1 MKNPLLIVFA
11 KAPRAGA
18 VKTRLSP
25 PLSPRQASAVHE
37 ASLKDVVH
45 GAVDGHAKVHLR
57 HAGGEAASRWFAHT
71 FPDVPRSR
79 QGNGDLGDRLDRAF
93 GAAFR
98 HGAPAV
104 AIVGSD
110 APTLP
115 PRQVARAFESLSEAD
130 LVLGPAHDG
139 GYYLIGLRRSAW
151 PDGRSLFD
159 SIPWSTSRVMRKTL
173 DNLARLP
180 LRAELLREWYD
191 IDRPE
196 DLYKAARDAAP
207 TSHLGRL
214 LRGELAEIVASN
226 RPGKEP

>member
-1 MKNPLLIVFA
+1 MKTPLLIVFA
-11 KAPRAGA
+11 KAPRPGA

-37 ASLKDVVH
+37 ASLRDVVH
-45 GAVDGHAKVHLR
+45 GVVNGPARVHLR
-57 HAGGEAASRWFAHT
+57 HAGGEVAARWFARA

-79 QGNGDLGDRLDRAF
+79 QGKGDLGDRLDRAF
-93 GAAFR
+93 GAAFHR
-98 HGAPAV
+98 GASAV
-104 AIVGSD
+104 AIIGSD

-130 LVLGPAHDG
+130 LVLGPAQDG

-151 PDGRSLFD
+151 PAGRSLFD

-173 DNLARLP
+173 ENLARLP
-180 LRAELLREWYD
+180 LRAETLREWYD

-196 DLYKAARDAAP
+196 DLYKAAREAAP
-207 TSHLGRL
+207 NSHLGRL
-214 LRGELAEIVASN
+214 LAGELAGFVAS
-226 RPGKEP
+226 GASGEEP